1 MAIKAIVNNTEKEIE
16 QIKNSDEQDIDY
28 VYSRIGDTEVEGALP
43 ISIKSI
49 GGNLSNYRIYGNTVN
64 GNSVGDK
71 TANLFNMNDYNHVT
85 VTENDDGSFYVT
97 NVGQWSF
104 SCKVETGKTYF
115 ISWEEL
121 NTVQNSSWL
130 SVAIKAGYHV
140 SYSQPCYKTTT
151 KNLTP
156 NVWYKQYVVFTA
168 TDDYLSIDCINTY
181 IRNIMLVEGS
191 TAMNYEHYGYKIP
204 VTITADSAE
213 TTDIYLDAP
222 LAKSG
227 NNADYID
234 YAAQRRYNADGTESS
249 ATLPEIAVAVGT
261 NILTVNTSIQP
272 SNIYIK
278 DSFDYK
284 KVFTATRVIEDGLP
298 LNYKS
303 IEDSDS
309 TLKNYRIYGNTE
321 TLTRSY
327 SGTAPLSFPITDGAV
342 CNYRVYGQKSRNL
355 YDGEFLQGYWAYA
368 NGIFTQSNTW
378 VCTTKIA
385 CIGDTAYTFSF
396 NNASRWAGFVWYD
409 ANGDYISSNNRD
421 SGFGNG
427 GNFTATS
434 PSNAAYMI
442 VDIAGYPNASSNIAP
457 SDVTNFMLVEGSA
470 TLPYEPYGE
479 SVGDKTANLFDMNDY
494 NPNNITLNEDGS
506 FYIRST
512 IWAFSCK
519 VETGKTYFLSWEE
532 LNTYQNGSQL
542 SIAIRAGYHVSYS
555 QPSYKVTLKGSPPNV
570 WHKQYVVFTATDD
583 YLSIDGMGTYIRNIM
598 LVEGSTAMDYEPYG
612 YRIPVTNNSETA
624 NIYLDEPLTKS
635 GDNVDYVD
643 YAEQKRHNADGTSE
657 DVTLPALPAQSSTN
671 SFSVGTI
678 IQPSSVA
685 VDVDEVVSCGD
696 RTANILPLSRTPK
709 TETHGDFLC
718 EYDGLGTITL
728 TTDKDNATTDGEFVI
743 PLIHDFTI
751 PVSVGAGGT
760 GCLQMNNDT
769 SLASAENA
777 LKFYYNNT
785 YIDRWSFLGVNRT
798 SSSYW
803 DMSNKTIN
811 VISVVISNGESSRK
825 ITIRPAFVE
834 NTTVQVPFEPYG
846 YRIPVTNNSE
856 TANIYLDEPISKS
869 GNNADYIDYATQKH
883 HNSDGTE
890 SSVTLPALPTFAGT
904 NTLSVR
910 TEIEPSNIYI
920 KGKIKSLD

>member
-1 MAIKAIVNNTEKEIE
+1 MYKGVGLKMAIKAIVNNTEKEIE

-368 NGIFTQSNTW
+368 NGIFT
-378 VCTTKIA
+378 
-385 CIGDTAYTFSF
+385 
-396 NNASRWAGFVWYD
+396 
-409 ANGDYISSNNRD
+409 
-421 SGFGNG
+421 
-427 GNFTATS
+427 
-434 PSNAAYMI
+434 
-442 VDIAGYPNASSNIAP
+442 
-457 SDVTNFMLVEGSA
+457 
-470 TLPYEPYGE
+470 
-479 SVGDKTANLFDMNDY
+479 
-494 NPNNITLNEDGS
+494 
-506 FYIRST
+506 
-512 IWAFSCK
+512 
-519 VETGKTYFLSWEE
+519 
-532 LNTYQNGSQL
+532 
-542 SIAIRAGYHVSYS
+542 
-555 QPSYKVTLKGSPPNV
+555 
-570 WHKQYVVFTATDD
+570 
-583 YLSIDGMGTYIRNIM
+583 
-598 LVEGSTAMDYEPYG
+598 
-612 YRIPVTNNSETA
+612 
-624 NIYLDEPLTKS
+624 
-635 GDNVDYVD
+635 
-643 YAEQKRHNADGTSE
+643 
-657 DVTLPALPAQSSTN
+657 
-671 SFSVGTI
+671 
-678 IQPSSVA
+678 
-685 VDVDEVVSCGD
+685 
-696 RTANILPLSRTPK
+696 
-709 TETHGDFLC
+709 
-718 EYDGLGTITL
+718 
-728 TTDKDNATTDGEFVI
+728 
-743 PLIHDFTI
+743 
-751 PVSVGAGGT
+751 
-760 GCLQMNNDT
+760 
-769 SLASAENA
+769 
-777 LKFYYNNT
+777 
-785 YIDRWSFLGVNRT
+785 
-798 SSSYW
+798 
-803 DMSNKTIN
+803 
-811 VISVVISNGESSRK
+811 
-825 ITIRPAFVE
+825 
-834 NTTVQVPFEPYG
+834 
-846 YRIPVTNNSE
+846 
-856 TANIYLDEPISKS
+856 
-869 GNNADYIDYATQKH
+869 
-883 HNSDGTE
+883 
-890 SSVTLPALPTFAGT
+890 
-904 NTLSVR
+904 
-910 TEIEPSNIYI
+910 
-920 KGKIKSLD
+920 